1 MNINA
6 ALLGM
11 PVVSFL
17 LLVLASA
24 CGGGG
29 VDNLQATASPPP
41 TLSPSPPFGLQSQ
54 VVVNADRPTAL
65 TFAPDGRI
73 FFAEQYSGNIR
84 VVSADGKLQSD
95 PFATLEV
102 ANWVPLDWGL
112 TGLAVD
118 PDFATNHYLY
128 AFYTSAVEQGA
139 VPIGKPMLVRFTDQN
154 GHGANQ
160 TTIVGDLPQTFK
172 DHQGL
177 KANGKI
183 HFGRDGLLY
192 MTVGDY
198 DYGKAAG
205 PDGKPPGTDL
215 STPLGKML
223 RINKDGTVPS
233 DNPFAG
239 RSGVDPRIFAYGF
252 SNAFEFTIDPAND
265 RIYGTDG
272 DASCEELVQI
282 TVGGNYGWPDVGE
295 FPFSDCYAG
304 RQVKPIHLFALEGM
318 KAGEFLSGVVTAGLA
333 FVSASKYPLVGDGLL
348 ACESKTGYLQQ
359 LTLNQGTGTRDQVTE
374 GRPLVY
380 DCKRGVARNSDGT
393 IYYSNDT
400 ELRVLVPGKP

>member
-1 MNINA
+1 MNAKVALPGMPIA
-6 ALLGM
+6 AL
-11 PVVSFL
+11 F

-24 CGGGG
+24 CGSG
-29 VDNLQATASPPP
+29 VTNPQATDSPPP
-41 TLSPSPPFGLQSQ
+41 TLIPSPPFGLQSQ
-54 VVVNADRPTAL
+54 VVVNADHPTAL

-84 VVSADGKLQSD
+84 IISAEGKLQAD
-95 PFATLEV
+95 PFATLEL

-139 VPIGKPMLVRFTDQN
+139 VPIGKPILVRFTDQN
-154 GHGANQ
+154 GHGAEQ
-160 TTIVGDLPQTFK
+160 TTIVGDLPQTLP
-172 DHQGL
+172 DHQGN
-177 KANGKI
+177 KANGQI
-183 HFGRDGLLY
+183 HFGPDGLLY
-192 MTVGDY
+192 VSLGDY
-198 DYGKAAG
+198 EYGKTAG
-205 PDGKPPGTDL
+205 PDGKPPAADL
-215 STPLGKML
+215 SSPLGKML
-223 RINKDGTVPS
+223 RINKDGTAPS

-252 SNAFEFTIDPAND
+252 SDAFEFTIDPANG

-272 DASCEELVQI
+272 DGSCEELFQI
-282 TVGGNYGWPDVGE
+282 TAGGNYGWPDVGE

-318 KAGEFLSGVVTAGLA
+318 KAGDFLSGVVTTGLA
-333 FVSASKYPLVGDGLL
+333 FASASKYPQVGDSLL

-359 LTLNQGTGTRDQVTE
+359 LTLNQGTGTGDQVTE

-380 DCKRGVARNSDGT
+380 DCKGGVARSPDGT

-400 ELRVLVPGKP
+400 DVRILLPGTQ

>member
-6 ALLGM
+6 ALLGT
-11 PVVSFL
+11 PIVSFL

-24 CGGGG
+24 CGGG
-29 VDNLQATASPPP
+29 VDNPQATASPSP
-41 TLSPSPPFGLQSQ
+41 TALPTPPFGLQSQ
-54 VVVNADRPTAL
+54 VVVSADRPTAL

-84 VVSADGKLQSD
+84 VISADGKLQAD

-128 AFYTSAVEQGA
+128 AFYTSAVEQGP
-139 VPIGKPMLVRFTDQN
+139 VPIGKPVLVRFTDQN
-154 GHGANQ
+154 GHGADQ
-160 TTIVGDLPQTFK
+160 KVIVEDLPQTLK
-172 DHQGL
+172 DHQGF

-183 HFGRDGLLY
+183 HFGPDGLLY

-198 DYGKAAG
+198 DYGKTAG

-223 RINKDGTVPS
+223 RINKDGTAPS
-233 DNPFAG
+233 NNPFAG

-252 SNAFEFTIDPAND
+252 STAFEFTIDPSSG
-265 RIYGTDG
+265 RIYGTDS
-272 DASCEELVQI
+272 DASCEELFQI
-282 TVGGNYGWPDVGE
+282 TAGGNYGWPDVGD

-318 KAGEFLSGVVTAGLA
+318 KGGDFLSGVVTSGLA
-333 FVSASKYPLVGDGLL
+333 FASASKYPQVGDFLL

-359 LTLNQGTGTRDQVTE
+359 LTLNQGTGTGDQVNE

-380 DCKRGVARNSDGT
+380 DCKRGVARSPDGT

-400 ELRVLVPGKP
+400 DVRILLPGT